1 MPDENSAMLL
11 KRVRSPQIPV
21 SNLPVRLA
29 NRLKALSMTTH
40 SSDEDEP
47 DSPTAHGSEHGIKK
61 TTSNNGGAF
70 AEVVRAALRAK
81 EEAAAA
87 AAAGDSKESKTV

>member
-1 MPDENSAMLL
+1 
-11 KRVRSPQIPV
+11 
-21 SNLPVRLA
+21 
-29 NRLKALSMTTH
+29 LKALSMTAY

-61 TTSNNGGAF
+61 ANSANGGAF
-70 AEVVRAALRAK
+70 AEVVRAAVRAK

-87 AAAGDSKESKTV
+87 ASAAAGGESKDSKTI